1 MKRQNISSGTA
12 WEGIVGYS
20 RAVKVG
26 NQIFVSGT
34 TATDEDGSIV
44 GEGDAY
50 AQTVFIIRKIEKA
63 LKQAGA
69 SLNDV
74 VRTRIFVTNASL
86 WEDVGRAH
94 GEFFKDIRPA
104 NTLVEV
110 SALIGDAYLVE
121 MEMDAVLTT
130 AQNYLISG
138 DSESQV

>member
-1 MKRQNISSGTA
+1 MKRQNISSGTV

-26 NQIFVSGT
+26 NLIFVSGT

-74 VRTRIFVTNASL
+74 VRTRIFVTDASL
-86 WEDVGRAH
+86 WEAVGRAH

-130 AQNYLISG
+130 AQNYLVSG

>member
-1 MKRQNISSGTA
+1 MKRQNIPSGTM

-20 RAVKVG
+20 RAVRVG
-26 NQIFVSGT
+26 NLIFVSGT
-34 TATDEDGSIV
+34 TATGDDGSIV

-74 VRTRIFVTNASL
+74 VRTRIFVTDASL
-86 WEDVGRAH
+86 WESVGRAH
-94 GEFFKDIRPA
+94 GEFFRDIRPA

-110 SALIGDAYLVE
+110 SALIGDGYLVE
-121 MEMDAVLTT
+121 MEMDAVVNE
-130 AQNYLISG
+130 AQNYLALG
-138 DSESQV
+138 EDSLA